1 MSRRRFIAGVVLA
14 ATPLGATASAQEY
27 KAQPAERMRV
37 VGIMVGRPEAS
48 RAFEEGLRG
57 LGWVE
62 GKTVRFERHVGTD
75 YQRLS
80 RFAAELTRIP
90 VDVIYAGNSPSTR
103 AAMEATRTLPIITM
117 SADPVGAG
125 FVASLA
131 RPGANITGLAIMHT
145 ELSGKRLEILVQ
157 ALPTAR
163 RIAMLANPA
172 NPATP
177 VMRRETEAR
186 ASAIGVQ
193 ILPFEASAPE
203 RLADVLAAAALKRPD
218 ALVVLGDPMFFAN
231 RRHLL
236 EAAARHRLP
245 AIWEW
250 PEFAEA
256 GGLMAYGSSIAANF
270 RRAATYVDKILKGAK
285 PADLPVEQPTRYE
298 LVVNLKTAKALGI
311 TVPATVLASA
321 DEVIE

>member
-1 MSRRRFIAGVVLA
+1 MIDRCLTLLTILALVV
-14 ATPLGATASAQEY
+14 ASLSAE
-27 KAQPAERMRV
+27 AQPRGPVRTI
-37 VGIMVGRPEAS
+37 GIMVGRPEAS
-48 RAFEEGLRG
+48 RAFEEGLRE

-75 YQRLS
+75 YQKLS

-103 AAMEATRTLPIITM
+103 AALEATRTVPIITL

-157 ALPTAR
+157 ALPAAR
-163 RIAMLANPA
+163 RIALLANPA

-186 ASAIGVQ
+186 AKAIGVQ
-193 ILPFEASAPE
+193 ILPLEASAPD
-203 RLADVLAAAALKRPD
+203 RLADVLTAAAQQRPD

-231 RRHLL
+231 RRRLL
-236 EAAARHRLP
+236 EGAARHRLP

-250 PEFAEA
+250 REFVEA
-256 GGLMAYGSSIAANF
+256 GGLMAYGPRVDDLH
-270 RRAATYVDKILKGAK
+270 RRAAMYVDRVLRGAN
-285 PADLPVEQPTRYE
+285 PADLPVEQAAKFE
-298 LVVNLKTAKALGI
+298 LVINLRTARALGLTI
-311 TVPATVLASA
+311 PPSLLLRA
-321 DEVIE
+321 DEVIR